1 MTRRCKQLATVLS
14 LPFRRS
20 NRTPQRGRS
29 RLLSTLFGAGI
40 APTRLLPTGLLSKR
54 LLSARLLRW
63 PALAMAAALLS
74 ACNIL
79 PETPQLS
86 YYELPAKQLQP
97 LSSTPADYTLQL
109 LTPYANRTLNTQR
122 ILVNPEGYELRAY
135 QGAAWIDIAP
145 AVLRDRLAQALLDTN
160 LVRAMTFSG
169 EAGAPNLVL
178 QIHLYRF
185 QIHYDD
191 GQPVAHLQLNAQL
204 IGRQSGKILAVQP
217 IYVKEP
223 VITGV
228 ELEQVIPAFGRAADQ
243 VSQELTQW
251 LYQSLHDPSITDKV
265 H

>member
-1 MTRRCKQLATVLS
+1 MIRYRLALITLILS
-14 LPFRRS
+14 L
-20 NRTPQRGRS
+20 
-29 RLLSTLFGAGI
+29 LGAC
-40 APTRLLPTGLLSKR
+40 S
-54 LLSARLLRW
+54 
-63 PALAMAAALLS
+63 
-74 ACNIL
+74 IL
-79 PETPQLS
+79 PDSPQLNH
-86 YYELPAKQLQP
+86 YELPATSLQP
-97 LSSTPADYTLQL
+97 VGDKPVSYTLQL